1 MSSNSP
7 HPDAPFE
14 EECYFHELEQSIDGM
29 SVDDWN
35 RQQKEAALLDIKYQL
50 NRMEQDIKKLDERT
64 WTDKD
69 QAIAQMRDYIKRCS
83 YILFAVAY
91 SETESLNEKHIK
103 ISNELKNEYREKF
116 A

>member
-1 MSSNSP
+1 MNHNSP
-7 HPDAPFE
+7 HLDAPFKN
-14 EECYFHELEQSIDGM
+14 ECTGRVEKIQDATQEQ
-29 SVDDWN
+29 
-35 RQQKEAALLDIKYQL
+35 AALLDIKSQL
-50 NRMEQDIKKLDERT
+50 NRMEQDIRKLDERT

-91 SETESLNEKHIK
+91 SETEALNENNVRVA
-103 ISNELKNEYREKF
+103 NELKNEYREKF